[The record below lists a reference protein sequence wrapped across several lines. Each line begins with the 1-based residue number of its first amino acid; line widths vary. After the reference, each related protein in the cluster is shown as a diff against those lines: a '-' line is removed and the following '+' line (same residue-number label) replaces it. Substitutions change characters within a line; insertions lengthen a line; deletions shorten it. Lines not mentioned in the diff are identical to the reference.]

1 MSASALPANI
11 VFHQAVLYKISYSA
25 ILNLEFWG
33 RYSGGIPTTSQI
45 LQGKFIRRRLITA
58 YLKVSI

>member
-11 VFHQAVLYKISYSA
+11 VFHQAILYKISYSA
-25 ILNLEFWG
+25 TINLEFRG
-33 RYSGGIPTTSQI
+33 RYFGGISATPQI
-45 LQGKFIRRRLITA
+45 LQGKFIRRRLTTA